1 MHPFSLRASVFAMPA
16 ASAPTARAFGLLP
29 DGREAKLYS
38 LRGPDGFLV
47 EITDFGGAVVRLLTP
62 DRNGRL
68 ADIVLGFDAV
78 TDYATRSPFFGALV
92 GRVGNRIAKGRF
104 SLDGRSYALAVNNSP
119 GGVPCHLHGG
129 NVGFD
134 KILWTAAPTTHERRA
149 ALRLTHV
156 SPDGDEGYPGNLR
169 IGVLYSLTADR
180 GLRIDYAATTDAPT
194 PVNLTNHSYFNLR
207 GEGDGTVLDHRVQL
221 HAPRYTPVTAG
232 LIPTGEIAAVAGTPF
247 DFTSS
252 RAIGER
258 IAAPD
263 EQLARGRGYD
273 HNFVL
278 ADTPR
283 TTPTLAARVTEPDS
297 GRVLEVLTTEPGVQ
311 FYTGNFLDGKLTGKS
326 RRPYVFRGG
335 FCLETQHFPDSVN
348 HSGFPSVILR
358 PGQTYRSTTIY
369 RFAVA

>member
-16 ASAPTARAFGLLP
+16 ASALTARAFGLLP

-68 ADIVLGFDAV
+68 ADVVLGFDAV

-92 GRVGNRIAKGRF
+92 GRVGNRIAEGRF

-169 IGVLYSLTADR
+169 IGVLYSLTADH